1 MTCSS
6 CGNEIPPE
14 RLEVLPHTKT
24 CAACST
30 EQRRVGFLVYGH
42 KTAGEVVMVDGGNRE
57 AVRQAE
63 RAYRRAR

>member
-1 MTCSS
+1 MKCSH
-6 CGNEIPPE
+6 CNAQITPA
-14 RLEVLPHTKT
+14 RLEILPDTKT
-24 CAACST
+24 CALCST

-42 KTAGEVVMVDGGNRE
+42 KTAGEVVIIDGGNRE

>member
-1 MTCSS
+1 MKCSH
-6 CGNEIPPE
+6 CNAQITPA
-14 RLEVLPHTKT
+14 RLEILPDTKT

>member
-1 MTCSS
+1 MNCSQ
-6 CGNEIPPE
+6 CNREIPTE
-14 RLEVLPHTKT
+14 RLEILPNTNT